1 MLQDVVVD
9 LDMAALDEQAQK
21 IRVAQANAQKLAE
34 QTAQTLEPVMTEVFS
49 NWDSLS

>member
-21 IRVAQANAQKLAE
+21 IRDAQADAKELAGL
-34 QTAQTLEPVMTEVFS
+34 TAQTLEPVMREVFS
-49 NWDSLS
+49 NWE